1 MGARASGQSLQS
13 LAAPATAPAII
24 GGVKTEQ
31 AGHTAVNHPS
41 PTGLTI
47 FWLEVLELA
56 HHGNDAGVAERLAQ
70 LAMRR
75 EDLDEVF
82 GGGAGSRLWGEY
94 GRAFAS
100 FAGAGARE
108 IAQKIRERRYDD
120 VEVVPQPIGFDQARA
135 PMVQASGGGG
145 GAMQSGGGG
154 GSSERL
160 SADTLRTNA
169 AVFSVR
175 LKRNDETDGIR
186 IDTFVFIDGIWR
198 TALKVGRGSK

>member
-1 MGARASGQSLQS
+1 MKA
-13 LAAPATAPAII
+13 
-24 GGVKTEQ
+24 EQ
-31 AGHTAVNHPS
+31 AGQSAVHHPS

-47 FWLEVLELA
+47 FWLEVVELA
-56 HHGNDAGVAERLAQ
+56 HHGSDAVVAERLAQ

-75 EDLDEVF
+75 EDLDEIF
-82 GGGAGSRLWGEY
+82 GLGSAGRLWGEY

-120 VEVVPQPIGFDQARA
+120 VEVVPQPVLFDGQRA
-135 PMVQASGGGG
+135 PMVTQAAG

-154 GSSERL
+154 GERQG
-160 SADTLRTNA
+160 SDTLRTNA
-169 AVFSVR
+169 QVYSVR

-186 IDTFVFIDGIWR
+186 IDTFVFIDGVWR
-198 TALKVGRGSK
+198 TALKVGRGAGK

>member
-1 MGARASGQSLQS
+1 M
-13 LAAPATAPAII
+13 
-24 GGVKTEQ
+24 KTEQ
-31 AGHTAVNHPS
+31 AAGHTAVNHPS

-82 GGGAGSRLWGEY
+82 GGGAAGRLWGEY

-120 VEVVPQPIGFDQARA
+120 VEVVPQMVGFDAQARA
-135 PMVQASGGGG
+135 PLAAVQSSSG

-154 GSSERL
+154 GERL
-160 SADTLRTNA
+160 SADSLRTNG
-169 AVFSVR
+169 AVYSVR

-186 IDTFVFIDGIWR
+186 IDTFVFIEGIWR
-198 TALKVGRGSK
+198 TALSVGSGK

>member
-1 MGARASGQSLQS
+1 MIA
-13 LAAPATAPAII
+13 AAPKATPAII

-31 AGHTAVNHPS
+31 AGQTVHHPS

-82 GGGAGSRLWGEY
+82 GHGAASRLWGEY

-120 VEVVPQPIGFDQARA
+120 VEVVPQPVGFESARA
-135 PMVQASGGGG
+135 PMVTAGSG

-154 GSSERL
+154 GTERPA
-160 SADTLRTNA
+160 ADTLRTNA
-169 AVFSVR
+169 AVYSVR

-198 TALKVGRGSK
+198 TALKVGRGK